1 MCALNVVK
9 GMILFMKLYNTLTR
23 KIDEFIPNEEGKV
36 KFYTCGPTVYHY
48 AHIGNIRNY
57 IGHDIL
63 DKTLRYLGYDVVRA
77 MNITDVGHMT
87 SDSDSGEDKMEVA
100 RKREHKSAME
110 IAKFYTDAFFK
121 DFKMVNCKV
130 PEIVSPA
137 TENIDEYIKIITVL
151 LDKGYAYLSGGNVY
165 FDTTKLDDYYVLT
178 NHQEDKMVVGVREG
192 VEEDDNKRNQ
202 ADFVLWFTTS
212 KFENHELLWDSPWG
226 RGYPGWHIECSG
238 ISIKYLGEYLD
249 IHGGGVDNIF
259 PHHTNEIAQSEAYLG
274 HKWCN
279 YWFHNEHLLD
289 ESGKMSKSH
298 GAILTV
304 STLKEKGYDPLAF
317 RFMCLNSHYRKQ
329 LVFSYQALDQAVQTL
344 KKLRNRISSIVPD
357 HKENKDLEEDY
368 HKQFVDAI
376 SDDLNTANALSVL
389 YSVLKDDD
397 LPGSSK
403 LRLVSDFDRV
413 FSLDLIQE
421 KKTVSDDSYILE
433 QIEKRKEAKKN
444 KDFSL
449 ADSIRDELLKQGIR
463 LIDSREG
470 TTYEIIE

>member
-1 MCALNVVK
+1 
-9 GMILFMKLYNTLTR
+9 MKLYNTLTR
-23 KIDEFIPNEEGKV
+23 KIEEFVPYEEGKV
-36 KFYTCGPTVYHY
+36 KLYTCGPTVYHY

-57 IGHDIL
+57 IGHDVL
-63 DKTLRYLGYDVVRA
+63 DKTLRYLGYDVKRA
-77 MNITDVGHMT
+77 MNITDVGHLT

-110 IAKFYTDAFFK
+110 IAKFYTDAFFD
-121 DFKMVNCKV
+121 DFKLVNCRM
-130 PEIVSPA
+130 PEVVSPA
-137 TENIDEYIKIITVL
+137 TDNIDEYIRIITTL

-178 NHQEDKMVVGVREG
+178 NHQEDNLVVGAREG
-192 VEEDDNKRNQ
+192 VEEDSNKRNQ

-226 RGYPGWHIECSG
+226 RGYPGWHIECTG

-274 HKWCN
+274 HKWCR

-289 ESGKMSKSH
+289 ETGKMSKST

-329 LVFSYQALDQAVQTL
+329 LVFSYDALDQAFSTL
-344 KKLRNRISSIVPD
+344 KKLRSRISSILREGEVQS
-357 HKENKDLEEDY
+357 HYIASYQNKFKKELE
-368 HKQFVDAI
+368 
-376 SDDLNTANALSVL
+376 DDLNTANALSVL
-389 YSVLKDDD
+389 YEVLKANQ
-397 LPGSSK
+397 LSGMSK
-403 LRLVSDFDRV
+403 LTLIEDFDQV
-413 FSLDLIQE
+413 LSLDLIQE
-421 KKTVSDDSYILE
+421 KKSVSNEDFILE
-433 QIEKRKEAKKN
+433 QIKRRAEAKKSR
-444 KDFSL
+444 DFIL
-449 ADSIRDELLKQGIR
+449 ADKIRDDLLQQGIR
-463 LIDSREG
+463 LIDGREG
-470 TTYEIIE
+470 TTYEIIDE

>member
-1 MCALNVVK
+1 
-9 GMILFMKLYNTLTR
+9 MKLYNTLTR

>member
-1 MCALNVVK
+1 
-9 GMILFMKLYNTLTR
+9 MKLYNTLTR

-449 ADSIRDELLKQGIR
+449 ADSIRDELLKQGIH